1 MPPTSWQDEVLYFAY
16 GVNLCRAH
24 MDLWC
29 PDSHPLSR
37 AVLPDHRLVFRTWA
51 DVAASPGDTVPGAV
65 YEITPKDL
73 ASLDEFQDCP
83 ALYHHV
89 HVRVETGGGPVEALA
104 YQMNPGHP
112 LALPDADYLSLLLR
126 GYEDWGLDFG
136 ALEQIDR
143 GARSVLDL

>member
-1 MPPTSWQDEVLYFAY
+1 MSWQDEVLYFAY

-29 PDSHPLSR
+29 PDSRPLSR

-51 DVAASPGDTVPGAV
+51 DVVPSPGDTVPGAV

-89 HVRVETGGGPVEALA
+89 HVQVETGGGQVEALA
-104 YQMNPGHP
+104 YQMNPGRP
-112 LALPDADYLSLLLR
+112 LALPDADYLCLLLR

-136 ALEQIDR
+136 TLEQIDR
-143 GARSVLDL
+143 SARSALDF